1 MPKGIDPKA
10 YAARVT
16 KAKKVIAAMDP
27 AMKAK
32 IKDMYPKISKE
43 QVARQAMGGK
53 DISSMEKRM
62 KSVAD
67 RKKKMTAEMNAFGK
81 TRTPSKAVKT
91 PMPKTAT
98 KAPAKPTTKAK
109 TLTGPA
115 AVRELQRQVSP
126 AGVKKAEMDAKKA
139 IAKKYPG
146 LTKKSK

>member
-32 IKDMYPKISKE
+32 IKDMYPKITKE
-43 QVARQAMGGK
+43 
-53 DISSMEKRM
+53 DITKQMIGPKTTLSDMEKRI
-62 KSVAD
+62 KANP
-67 RKKKMTAEMNAFGK
+67 TATPKATAGSLAR
-81 TRTPSKAVKT
+81 RTPSKAAKT
-91 PMPKTAT
+91 SMPKTTT

-109 TLTGPA
+109 PLTGPA